1 MDKVSLQAAVHGV
14 TELDRT
20 EFTCICI
27 PKSNSKW
34 SFCYLFVCLHQIRA
48 SWVAQMVKKKKSACD
63 VGDLCLVPGLDI
75 SPVEGHGNPLHY
87 SFGRISWTEEPGRL
101 CSPWGHKEMDTTE

>member
-1 MDKVSLQAAVHGV
+1 MDKGSLQAAVHGV

-27 PKSNSKW
+27 PKFNSKW

-63 VGDLCLVPGLDI
+63 VGDLCLVLGLGI
-75 SPVEGHGNPLHY
+75 SPVEGHGNPLQFSCMETPHGHR
-87 SFGRISWTEEPGRL
+87 SLVACR
-101 CSPWGHKEMDTTE
+101 PWGHKESDKT